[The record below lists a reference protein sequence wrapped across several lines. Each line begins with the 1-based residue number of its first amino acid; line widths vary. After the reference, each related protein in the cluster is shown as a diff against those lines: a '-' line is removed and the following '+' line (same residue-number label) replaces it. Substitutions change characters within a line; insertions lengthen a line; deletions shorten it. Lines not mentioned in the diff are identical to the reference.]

1 MLKIKKN
8 LYLRSIYIFFI
19 LSSFFVNKLS
29 AATINFS
36 QLYKASTNTANGS
49 GGLYTVENNTYIAI
63 NRIIGTNFKFTSAN
77 PADVSFSGNN
87 ILGTLSYN
95 NSSGVLVSISGI
107 ISRPDKTGSTP
118 RAVNF
123 VVTTDSRVSGEAYAL
138 IIAGFESVYVNGNN
152 FTTSS
157 DPIDRVLNDILNSPN
172 ISQTGTLTAMTACAG
187 SNSSEQTF
195 TVSGTNLSA
204 NLVVTAPTGYE
215 VSKTSGSGFASSIS
229 YAPSSGTVASS
240 TVYVRLKNNATN
252 GASGDITIT
261 STSAATKYVSTGT
274 AVVSSS
280 PTITLGSIGV
290 VTTTATSF
298 EIPYTSTTGTPNQYS
313 ITAVSNALPGFS
325 NVTNATLQSSP
336 ISVVIPASS
345 GGTYNFDLTIKNSS
359 NACPRSY
366 SISLTVSN
374 INPGVVGS
382 DQSIC
387 EGSSVATLTS
397 SSASS
402 GGVGSITYEW
412 YQSTTSSTSGFLAIP
427 TTNSLTY
434 TPGTLTQTT
443 YFYRKVTDASSNTSN
458 TNVVTVEVSPAS
470 VGGTIAGSA
479 TVCSGTNST
488 VFTLSDNTGDVTKWQ
503 SSTSADFS
511 SALDITNTTTSLTA
525 SNLTTTTYYRAV
537 VKSGSCSA
545 ANSGTATITV
555 DPASV
560 GGTIAG
566 SVAVCSGTN
575 STTLSLSGNT
585 GSVTKWQSSTS
596 ADFSSALDIT
606 NTTTSL
612 TVSNLTATTY
622 YRAVVKSG
630 SCSSANSGTATITV
644 DPASVGGTIA
654 GSVAV
659 CSGTNSTTLSLSG
672 NTGSV
677 TKWQSSTSADFA
689 SAIDITNTT
698 TSLTA
703 SNITATTYYRAVVQS
718 GSCTAAN
725 SGTASI
731 TIKSC
736 IEPIPD
742 NNSTSVGVP
751 VNGNVST
758 NDNILPG
765 TTYGTPTPFDS
776 NPTGATIT
784 IDAVSGNYTFTATK
798 PGKYEFYI
806 PICLEGQTSNCQLT
820 LLQITVL
827 DPTISNNPPVA
838 NVDIATT
845 NKNTAVTTTI
855 LANDKSGNIGT
866 SLVPSSVTVITDPV
880 NGNVVV
886 NADGTLTYTPNTDF
900 YGTDSLEYKVC
911 DNANPAN
918 CQSTFVYYKVLAE
931 SANSKTSAIDDYGY
945 VTNNKVGNA
954 SVSGNLLT
962 NDKNTLDSTLV
973 ASLITGPT
981 AEQGTFTINSNGA
994 YTFTPTLGFSGP
1006 IDIIYKACTLD
1017 DPAICAKATLHIVVS
1032 PPPTINPD
1040 FNSTNVN
1047 TPVPGSINTNDIIPV
1062 GTTYGTPI
1070 PSSTNPS
1077 GATITID
1084 AKTGTYTFTAA
1095 KPGKYIFNVPVC
1107 AASQTT
1113 GCPISPLQIT
1123 VLDPNITTNPP
1134 VANNDYSVT
1143 KLNTPVVT
1151 TIMANDKPGNLNT
1164 VLVPTSIVINI
1175 APKNGKAVANKI
1187 TTTSS
1192 ANSSVRSFST
1202 NGTITYTPNTDFVGL
1217 DSLIYTVCDD
1227 ANPANCEVATVY
1239 YTISTATPNSVLVA
1253 NDDYNTSTNR
1263 VPATGNVLINDDYG
1277 GVALTST
1284 LVTGPLSSQGVLVFN
1299 SDGTYTFTPAFGFT
1313 GPVDIIYKACSGT
1326 NCINATLHILVNLV
1340 PPPPPTV
1347 INATYVAR
1355 SKSNP
1360 ANIKSLVKVSPTGT
1374 TLKWCDPTGTT
1385 CSTTPPTIPTT
1396 PGTYIWC
1403 VKSVDTVTLLSS
1415 TCAMDTVIIL
1425 APYTVM
1431 EVTKTVRSV
1440 KSNPDGSVLIT
1451 FVLKAANKTNA
1462 VMDSVSIKDD
1472 LTQTFNTSSGFS
1484 VASLDVY
1491 GGLIKNSSYDGVSS
1505 TDLVTTQSKI
1515 AANTNDSAIL
1525 KVLVASPNI
1534 FGSLTN
1540 TAILGGKTKYGYV
1553 SVSSNDPLAN
1563 PSDTTK
1569 RVPTAFNVPKADL
1582 IIAGGFSPNFDGL
1595 NDKWIIVRPFGTRV
1609 EVQVFNRWG
1618 NIVYQNADY
1627 KNDWNGIGTSNF
1639 MGEDVPD
1646 GTYFYIVN
1654 AIDPS
1659 GTIKKF
1665 TSSLTIVR

>member
-1 MLKIKKN
+1 MQNLMYLFKRITILVVILFFSASMKQLSAQSVSLTFSKGYLGTQGSNTNQADNIKN
-8 LYLRSIYIFFI
+8 LSTLGIARVSFGQPYSGQFGSNAGTQGNDLNGVIKIYLAAGASSPQAVNSVITLNGALNWREISSGNTIQVFGFIFDLGQNASITYNSQTYNIVGATTAGSSTTLGLKAYAGTFTFVDGENRSGNAATNGLLAALNAELANTPQPSTISLTNNSIVEGNSLVYNIT
-19 LSSFFVNKLS
+19 LSS
-29 AATINFS
+29 AT
-36 QLYKASTNTANGS
+36 TANNPQVYTFSFS
-49 GGLYTVENNTYIAI
+49 GTSSSTIDYSTTYTFTNGVINNNDGTLTVPGGVSSFKITVNTIDDALVENNETLTLNLASKSATGNILDNDGAGI
-63 NRIIGTNFKFTSAN
+63 LFNESLTDFETCLLSPSTSQ
-77 PADVSFSGNN
+77 SFEISGNN
-87 ILGTLSYN
+87 LTSN
-95 NSSGVLVSISGI
+95 VLVTAPNNYELSSTSAGIYSNSVSFAISGGNLTTTTVWLRLIGSNSGTYSGTIVISSTGVTSQNISISGI
-107 ISRPDKTGSTP
+107 
-118 RAVNF
+118 
-123 VVTTDSRVSGEAYAL
+123 
-138 IIAGFESVYVNGNN
+138 
-152 FTTSS
+152 
-157 DPIDRVLNDILNSPN
+157 
-172 ISQTGTLTAMTACAG
+172 
-187 SNSSEQTF
+187 
-195 TVSGTNLSA
+195 
-204 NLVVTAPTGYE
+204 
-215 VSKTSGSGFASSIS
+215 
-229 YAPSSGTVASS
+229 
-240 TVYVRLKNNATN
+240 
-252 GASGDITIT
+252 
-261 STSAATKYVSTGT
+261 
-274 AVVSSS
+274 
-280 PTITLGSIGV
+280 
-290 VTTTATSF
+290 
-298 EIPYTSTTGTPNQYS
+298 
-313 ITAVSNALPGFS
+313 
-325 NVTNATLQSSP
+325 
-336 ISVVIPASS
+336 
-345 GGTYNFDLTIKNSS
+345 
-359 NACPRSY
+359 
-366 SISLTVSN
+366 
-374 INPGVVGS
+374 
-382 DQSIC
+382 
-387 EGSSVATLTS
+387 
-397 SSASS
+397 
-402 GGVGSITYEW
+402 
-412 YQSTTSSTSGFLAIP
+412 
-427 TTNSLTY
+427 
-434 TPGTLTQTT
+434 
-443 YFYRKVTDASSNTSN
+443 
-458 TNVVTVEVSPAS
+458 VSPAS
-470 VGGTIAGSA
+470 VGGTIAGSVA
-479 TVCSGTNST
+479 VCSGTNST
-488 VFTLSDNTGDVTKWQ
+488 TLTLSGNTGSVTKWQ
-503 SSTSADFS
+503 RSTSADFS

-525 SNLTTTTYYRAV
+525 SNLTVTTYYRAV
-537 VKSGSCSA
+537 VQSGSCTA

-575 STTLSLSGNT
+575 STTLTLSGNT
-585 GSVTKWQSSTS
+585 GSVTKWQ
-596 ADFSSALDIT
+596 
-606 NTTTSL
+606 
-612 TVSNLTATTY
+612 
-622 YRAVVKSG
+622 R
-630 SCSSANSGTATITV
+630 
-644 DPASVGGTIA
+644 
-654 GSVAV
+654 
-659 CSGTNSTTLSLSG
+659 
-672 NTGSV
+672 
-677 TKWQSSTSADFA
+677 STSADFA

-703 SNITATTYYRAVVQS
+703 SNLTATTYYRAVVQS

-725 SGTASI
+725 SGTATI

-880 NGNVVV
+880 NGKVVV
-886 NADGTLTYTPNTDF
+886 NADGTLTFTPNTDF

-931 SANSKTSAIDDYGY
+931 SANSITSAIDDYGY

-1062 GTTYGTPI
+1062 GTTYGNPI

-1113 GCPISPLQIT
+1113 GCPISPLHIT

-1277 GVALTST
+1277 GLALTST

-1347 INATYVAR
+1347 INATYVAG

-1360 ANIKSLVKVSPTGT
+1360 ANIKSLVKVTPTGT

-1385 CSTTPPTIPTT
+1385 CTTTPPTIPTS